1 MWAFDPINE
10 QLVFKQTTEDLMDG
24 ATINFEE
31 GTDLSIDMGS
41 VDNNGII
48 DQGFVINGTI

>member
-10 QLVFKQTTEDLMDG
+10 QLIFKQSTEDFVDG

-48 DQGFVINGTI
+48 DQGFVINGTV